1 MRRALT
7 IFLRV
12 NLTVF
17 CLVLFTQAQQDEPSS
32 PPAEAQQDKSSTSA
46 RSAEESSSKDTRI
59 DLSPPNDDQKNHP
72 MSGAAVSDAEEA
84 ASDVQEFHPWDPH
97 KAAKDVEVGDFY
109 FKRKNY
115 RAALERYKEALV
127 YKQNDAIANFRL
139 AECQEKVGN
148 PAEAVTHYG
157 EYLKILPHGP
167 FAADAQK
174 ALERLKASGVK
185 ESSVQAR

>member
-1 MRRALT
+1 MH
-7 IFLRV
+7 RV
-12 NLTVF
+12 LLIITCAATL
-17 CLVLFTQAQQDEPSS
+17 CLPLLSAQSDD
-32 PPAEAQQDKSSTSA
+32 QQDKSESSA
-46 RSAEESSSKDTRI
+46 RAAEESSSKDTRV
-59 DLSPPNDDQKNHP
+59 DLTPPKDDEKNHP
-72 MSGAAVSDAEEA
+72 MSGAAVSDANDA
-84 ASDVQEFHPWDPH
+84 ASDVQELCPWDPH

-115 RAALERYKEALV
+115 RAALERYREALV
-127 YKQNDAIANFRL
+127 YKPNDAIANFRL

-167 FAADAQK
+167 FAVDAQK

-185 ESSVQAR
+185 ESSAVSKP